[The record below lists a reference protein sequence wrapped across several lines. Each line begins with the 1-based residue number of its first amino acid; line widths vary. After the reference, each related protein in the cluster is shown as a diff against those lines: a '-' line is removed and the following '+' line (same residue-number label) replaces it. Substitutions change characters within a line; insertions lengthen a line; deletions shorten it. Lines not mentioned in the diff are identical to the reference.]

1 MPPPSERPNAFSQ
14 QTWSITARARPQGKR
29 LKELFLIGGGI
40 VIGLIVAAP
49 IGPVNLICI
58 RRTFFYGPL
67 NGFFSGLGAALG
79 DGVFAIITAFGITAI
94 SQWIEG
100 YSTALKVAGGLMLV
114 GFGLHIF
121 REDVALLRD
130 AEGLPVRDHASSSLT
145 RTILSTF
152 ALTIANPATLFGFTA
167 LFAGLGSLA
176 GGRATFID
184 AAVTVIGVIGGSTV
198 WWFTLTTIVGI
209 FHRHID
215 TRVMRNINHV
225 FGAGV
230 AIFGFVVLGNLVMKL
245 T

>member
-1 MPPPSERPNAFSQ
+1 M
-14 QTWSITARARPQGKR
+14 
-29 LKELFLIGGGI
+29 KELFLIIGGI

-79 DGVFAIITAFGITAI
+79 DGIFAIITAFGITAI

-100 YSTALKVAGGLMLV
+100 YSTALKVAGGLMLI

-121 REDVALLRD
+121 RADVALLRD
-130 AEGLPVRDHASSSLT
+130 AEGAPAKDNAASSLT

-152 ALTIANPATLFGFTA
+152 ALTIANPATLLGFTA

-184 AAVTVIGVIGGSTV
+184 AALTVLGVIAGSTV
-198 WWFTLTTIVGI
+198 WWFALTTIVGI

-225 FGAGV
+225 FGLGV
-230 AIFGFVVLGNLVMKL
+230 ALFGIVVLGNLAITL

>member
-1 MPPPSERPNAFSQ
+1 M
-14 QTWSITARARPQGKR
+14 
-29 LKELFLIGGGI
+29 KELFLIAGGV

-79 DGVFAIITAFGITAI
+79 DGVFAVITAFGITAI

-100 YSTALKVAGGLMLV
+100 YSTALKVAGGLMLI

-121 REDVALLRD
+121 RADVALLRD
-130 AEGLPVRDHASSSLT
+130 AEGAPVRDNASSSLT

-152 ALTIANPATLFGFTA
+152 ALTLANPATLLGFTA

-176 GGRATFID
+176 GGRASFID
-184 AAVTVIGVIGGSTV
+184 AALTVMGVIAGSTV

-225 FGAGV
+225 FGLGV
-230 AIFGFVVLGNLVMKL
+230 AFFGFVVLGNLAMTL